1 MQRRPSRRSLD
12 CDDEHIRR
20 ALFSSAPSRLKKGD
34 YADETVTVTLSRSP
48 LLIDIQKSSNLLTTK
63 YRSIQRLNARHSV
76 RGALGGQGQRGGRV
90 ESGHSEHG
98 HTFLLGHVGA
108 EFRLER
114 VKRISDN
121 RKPRKLSPY
130 DKNQQLQ
137 TGRSRIEPSF

>member
-1 MQRRPSRRSLD
+1 MKQSQSLFLVLLSLSTSKNLATKRD
-12 CDDEHIRR
+12 
-20 ALFSSAPSRLKKGD
+20 
-34 YADETVTVTLSRSP
+34 ADNNTIS
-48 LLIDIQKSSNLLTTK
+48 IDSK
-63 YRSIQRLNARHSV
+63 NARHSV
-76 RGALGGQGQRGGRV
+76 RGALGRQGQRGGRV

-98 HTFLLGHVGA
+98 HTLLLGHVGA